1 MMRTIRVTQ
10 LVDELSDPEDRIE
23 LPAGTE
29 GKGSVAYYSGFRSLD
44 AFHASVPIGCLED
57 FEIVPVDNNDDP
69 ITDCGGYVVVMPDH
83 VSGPYDLQTARELV
97 DVAQCGSIISFSEL
111 LEREFDE

>member
-1 MMRTIRVTQ
+1 MLVRVTQ
-10 LVDELSDPEDRIE
+10 LVDNLATPDDRCE
-23 LPAGTE
+23 LPAGKD
-29 GKGSVAYYSGFRSLD
+29 GKGSVMFYGGHHSLD
-44 AFHASVPIGCLED
+44 DFHRHVPIGCLED
-57 FEIVPVDNNDDP
+57 FEIVLVDDDEAP
-69 ITDCGGYVVVMPDH
+69 ITDDDRYVVVMPDH